1 MEKEFRCKGISLANY
16 LITHGSTLIRNEN
29 EDGDVVFVFK
39 HDETID
45 DNVASWEFMLNRC
58 MF

>member
-1 MEKEFRCKGISLANY
+1 MENEFRCKGMSLANY
-16 LITHGSTLIRNEN
+16 LIAHGSNLVRNEQ
-29 EDGDVVFVFK
+29 EDGDIVFVFEY
-39 HDETID
+39 DETID